1 MNITLL
7 NDSFPPLIDGVSN
20 AVYNYADVLTKNGDD
35 ITVATPWYPGVT
47 DNYNFEVVRYNSA
60 NTVRFAGYRA
70 GLPLKASTLS
80 RLTEKKPHIIH
91 SHCPVASTVL
101 ARALRETA
109 NAPIIMTYH
118 TKFDIDI
125 AKLIRLHSLQ
135 TTAIKYLC
143 SNISS
148 CDEVWVV
155 SRGAGENLRSI
166 GYEGDYIVMENG
178 VDLPCGRVADEKINA
193 VRNEFSLPDGVPVF
207 IFVGRLMWYKG
218 VRIILESLAG
228 LKAEGID
235 YRMLFIGDGKDR
247 EEIQA
252 LTEELKIYDKVSFA
266 GAVRDRE
273 VLRSFFCTADLF
285 LFPST
290 FDTNGLVVREAAAC
304 ALPSVLIEGS
314 CAAEGVED
322 GVTGYLSE
330 ENTQAFTEKLK
341 EILKNRE
348 LIKKVGENAQN
359 NIYISWE
366 DSIMR
371 ARERY
376 EIVYENY
383 LSNKTVHPRIRS
395 DEFFELIGRL
405 QSQVEKIHSKY
416 MEIGARR
423 KKMEENFTNF
433 IDRYM

>member
-1 MNITLL
+1 
-7 NDSFPPLIDGVSN
+7 
-20 AVYNYADVLTKNGDD
+20 
-35 ITVATPWYPGVT
+35 
-47 DNYNFEVVRYNSA
+47 
-60 NTVRFAGYRA
+60 
-70 GLPLKASTLS
+70 
-80 RLTEKKPHIIH
+80 
-91 SHCPVASTVL
+91 
-101 ARALRETA
+101 
-109 NAPIIMTYH
+109 MTYH

-178 VDLPCGRVADEKINA
+178 VDLPRGRVADEKINA

-218 VRIILESLAG
+218 IRIILESLAG

-330 ENTQAFTEKLK
+330 ENSLAFTEKLK
-341 EILKNRE
+341 EILRNRE

-366 DSIMR
+366 ESIMR

-383 LSNKTVHPRIRS
+383 LSNKTAHPRIRS